1 MFVKTHEDV
10 IVNLSQFSSIELY
23 CVKGDLYV
31 IKAFKKDRARPSLE
45 NIDII
50 VPTGKKEAKIAFN
63 ELIDALKA
71 NRSLAWNA
79 DSSKVAVNPFSV

>member
-23 CVKGDLYV
+23 HVKGNLYV

-50 VPTGKKEAKIAFN
+50 NPTDKREAEIAFQ
-63 ELIDALKA
+63 ELIVAL
-71 NRSLAWNA
+71 NSNGGLVWNA
-79 DSSKVAVNPFSV
+79 DNT